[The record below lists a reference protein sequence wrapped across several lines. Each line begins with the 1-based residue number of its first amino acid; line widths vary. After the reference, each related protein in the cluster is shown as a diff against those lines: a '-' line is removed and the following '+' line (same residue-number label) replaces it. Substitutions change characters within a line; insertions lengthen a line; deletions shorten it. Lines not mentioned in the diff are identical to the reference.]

1 MVGWETNYFNIF
13 LGNIVVGKNDQVT
26 FLINDIKN
34 YNSHQG
40 LELQKIIND
49 NIILQHEPN
58 NIFQLTESKRI
69 FSKLSHL
76 KKSWFQNYFENS
88 DSKISDEDLR
98 LNKFFHGYWQNI
110 DYYNIFRD
118 DILKNIKFILDD
130 QNSRKID
137 QIISVRNAISI
148 HIEEAII

>member
-1 MVGWETNYFNIF
+1 MKTVNINGG
-13 LGNIVVGKNDQVT
+13 LGNQLFQYFFGKYIVGKNDQVT

-49 NIILQHEPN
+49 NITLHHEPKS
-58 NIFQLTESKRI
+58 IFQLTESKRI

-110 DYYNIFRD
+110 DYYVSFRD
-118 DILKNIKFILDD
+118 DILKI
-130 QNSRKID
+130 
-137 QIISVRNAISI
+137 
-148 HIEEAII
+148 